1 MACAIYNKKGCL
13 TTRVEFKAQKDDLIL
28 DNYD

>member
-13 TTRVEFKAQKDDLIL
+13 TTRVEFKAQKDDFFV
-28 DNYD
+28 NFR